1 MSELLLTL
9 ESELQKR
16 RKTQEGALSLHGSE
30 QKLTI
35 PTLLPDFVPTS
46 VVEPRSSADTASPES
61 TPAPDSQK
69 TEKVRTWSEFVKE
82 ADDVFLYRPG
92 RTWGEYLDQ
101 TLNWT
106 VSQVHE
112 SVKNY
117 EPPEPKKKIPG
128 WWAAMR
134 GPVAK
139 LFEGLSKY
147 NRFKAAGIAF
157 AVSLMMIGLP
167 VLGFWNWPIYM
178 PIMVGAAF
186 FKLRVHHFDWVI
198 SNIIHP
204 ISVGVYHG
212 VKFIVDHTTG
222 PFAEK
227 YIDPTLHKWTNAYKD
242 WRGKRSDAQKEREE
256 KLYNERQHSGEADD
270 RAFANAE
277 WELFGMTFLGNWTKL
292 KDLIDRYSPQTYKR
306 DLLSMFGWDNSHV
319 NLELL
324 KDRLEESSRYKTF
337 VSILDVAG
345 YECRLVKTGTTVI
358 VEIWKKGAS
367 PKSSGA

>member
-1 MSELLLTL
+1 MPEVLLTL
-9 ESELQKR
+9 QSELEKR
-16 RKTQEGALSLHGSE
+16 RKTREGALSARAEGA
-30 QKLTI
+30 LTI
-35 PTLLPDFVPTS
+35 PTLLPDFVPAPASEPQQSASTS
-46 VVEPRSSADTASPES
+46 VQESAPVRGNEKAE
-61 TPAPDSQK
+61 K
-69 TEKVRTWSEFVKE
+69 TRTWGEFIKE

-112 SVKNY
+112 SVKDY

-167 VLGFWNWPIYM
+167 ILGFWNWPFYM
-178 PIMVGAAF
+178 PIMVGAALL
-186 FKLRVHHFDWVI
+186 KLRVQHFDWII
-198 SNIIHP
+198 SNVIHP
-204 ISVGVYHG
+204 ISVGVYHSI
-212 VKFIVDHTTG
+212 KFIVDNTTG

-242 WRGKRSDAQKEREE
+242 WRGKRSEEQKAQEE
-256 KLYNERQHSGEADD
+256 KLYNERQHSGEADE

-292 KDLIDRYSPQTYKR
+292 KDLIERYSPQTYKR
-306 DLLSMFGWDNSHV
+306 DILSMFDWDNSHV
-319 NLELL
+319 DLELL
-324 KDRLEESSRYKTF
+324 KDRLEESPRYKTF
-337 VSILDVAG
+337 VSILNVAG

-358 VEIWKKGAS
+358 VEIWKKDSGPQSAS
-367 PKSSGA
+367 A